1 MDRRKLPAMSGRS
14 SNKKIIVYAIVGIVA
29 VAAFAAVS
37 LMPRN
42 TQGGENSPEDSVN
55 NSIATFRQQYCG
67 DQSPAQ
73 STTYV
78 SEVRLPSECQIPLSV
93 AVDGDSVWYVS
104 TKEGMLGKYSLAN
117 NEFSEYQVPQWAS
130 RDQPTGINM
139 SWAAKVDAE
148 GNVWFIDNAD
158 LLWRF
163 NVADGTFDAFQSPA
177 VDPISFDFDSDG
189 NVYLVGVRSS
199 ALYFGDV
206 SQMRPGT
213 PDGFTEIALPL
224 DAFEG
229 VNPSQISSGSVT
241 VDRER
246 GVVWTSVLAFLAKVG
261 QIYSYDIA
269 TGEITAYDL
278 PAELSSPVGLTTDGA
293 GNVWVTDHGTS
304 MFFTLNPADGAIT
317 RYVTSTAD
325 GRIFGGIAPPAAY
338 TLPYWVQ
345 AAPDGMIWFNQHTGN
360 QISSF
365 DIETQTLTEYWV
377 PTQNANWQSCPN
389 DASTCGVANALQFS
403 VGPEGQVWFSE
414 WSENKI
420 GTVTQAQAPL
430 TVSAPDEIT
439 VGRGDSAEVRVDM
452 NADGFEGR
460 MSASGTLTTTGGLG
474 GSTGIFSEEQ
484 VAVNGSKQVSFVF
497 TPAADLAPGQYTL
510 MLGAED
516 DEVAVLKAVRVNVV

>member
-1 MDRRKLPAMSGRS
+1 
-14 SNKKIIVYAIVGIVA
+14 
-29 VAAFAAVS
+29 
-37 LMPRN
+37 
-42 TQGGENSPEDSVN
+42 
-55 NSIATFRQQYCG
+55 
-67 DQSPAQ
+67 
-73 STTYV
+73 
-78 SEVRLPSECQIPLSV
+78 
-93 AVDGDSVWYVS
+93 
-104 TKEGMLGKYSLAN
+104 
-117 NEFSEYQVPQWAS
+117 
-130 RDQPTGINM
+130 
-139 SWAAKVDAE
+139 
-148 GNVWFIDNAD
+148 
-158 LLWRF
+158 
-163 NVADGTFDAFQSPA
+163 
-177 VDPISFDFDSDG
+177 
-189 NVYLVGVRSS
+189 
-199 ALYFGDV
+199 
-206 SQMRPGT
+206 
-213 PDGFTEIALPL
+213 
-224 DAFEG
+224 
-229 VNPSQISSGSVT
+229 
-241 VDRER
+241 
-246 GVVWTSVLAFLAKVG
+246 VG

-439 VGRGDSAEVRVDM
+439 VGQGRQRRGARRHER
-452 NADGFEGR
+452 R
-460 MSASGTLTTTGGLG
+460 RL
-474 GSTGIFSEEQ
+474 
-484 VAVNGSKQVSFVF
+484 
-497 TPAADLAPGQYTL
+497 
-510 MLGAED
+510 
-516 DEVAVLKAVRVNVV
+516 